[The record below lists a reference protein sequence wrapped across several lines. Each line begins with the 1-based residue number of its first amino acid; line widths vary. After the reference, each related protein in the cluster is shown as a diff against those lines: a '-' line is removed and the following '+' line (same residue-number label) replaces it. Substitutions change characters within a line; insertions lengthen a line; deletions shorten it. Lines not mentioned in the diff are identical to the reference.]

1 MLVVCDNRQS
11 SSRLQRPVRRRKELR
26 RQHMLA
32 ITQTPSGSILT
43 GAATA
48 ATPTIIILMR
58 GLWMVNENCT
68 KAPCTYFC
76 SYFVDI
82 SAQHC
87 KICQVA
93 EDAIQKGMVDPIG
106 A

>member
-11 SSRLQRPVRRRKELR
+11 SPRLQRPIRRRKELR
-26 RQHMLA
+26 RQHMFA
-32 ITQTPSGSILT
+32 VAPTPSGSILT

-58 GLWMVNENCT
+58 GLRVVDENCT
-68 KAPCTYFC
+68 KAPWTDSG
-76 SYFVDI
+76 SYFVEI

-87 KICQVA
+87 KVCQVA
-93 EDAIQKGMVDPIG
+93 EDAIQEGVVDSIG